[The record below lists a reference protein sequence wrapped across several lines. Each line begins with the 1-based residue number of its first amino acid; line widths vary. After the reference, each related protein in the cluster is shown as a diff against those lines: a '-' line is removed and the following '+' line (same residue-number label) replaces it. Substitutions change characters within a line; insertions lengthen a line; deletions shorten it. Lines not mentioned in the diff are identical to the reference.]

1 MKQELE
7 NFIIESDIRLN
18 YFNDIIN
25 CIINNE
31 KRILDF
37 FKLEKLPKKVNI
49 LIFSIM
55 LPLMK

>member
-25 CIINNE
+25 CIIDNE

-37 FKLEKLPKKVNI
+37 FKLEKKRQN
-49 LIFSIM
+49 
-55 LPLMK
+55 

>member
-25 CIINNE
+25 CIIDNE
-31 KRILDF
+31 K
-37 FKLEKLPKKVNI
+37 EY
-49 LIFSIM
+49 
-55 LPLMK
+55 